1 MINLSV
7 VLFAALGFLGVGMC
21 MCIVRAVI
29 GPTPFDRVLAFDGAV
44 LHILGGLLLI
54 SILEDSAAYM
64 DVILVVG
71 LLGFI
76 GTISFAVYLEDALV
90 D

>member
-1 MINLSV
+1 MIELSTF
-7 VLFAALGFLGVGMC
+7 LFVALGLLGVGMC
-21 MCIVRAVI
+21 MCLIRVVI
-29 GPTPFDRVLAFDGAV
+29 GPTAFDRVLAFDCAV

-54 SILEDSAAYM
+54 SILEDTSAYM

-71 LLGFI
+71 LLGFL
-76 GTISFAVYLEDALV
+76 GTISFAVYLEDAFV